1 MNENNNLIDIHE
13 NPLDLFTK
21 WFEEANSKEINDPN
35 AMNLSTVND
44 DLQPSSRMVLLKSYN
59 KEGFIFYTNLNSK
72 KGTSIKKNNKVALN
86 FHWKSLRKQIRIQ
99 GCAEKINNEDADKYF
114 KSRPADSKIG
124 AWASNQSSELTD
136 RKDFEKEIV
145 KYKNKFGD
153 IDIPRPEFWTG
164 FKVKPNLIEFWKEMP
179 FRLHDRVEYFIK
191 GNKWFHR
198 RLYP

>member
-72 KGTSIKKNNKVALN
+72 KGTSIK
-86 FHWKSLRKQIRIQ
+86 RIL
-99 GCAEKINNEDADKYF
+99 F
-114 KSRPADSKIG
+114 K
-124 AWASNQSSELTD
+124 
-136 RKDFEKEIV
+136 
-145 KYKNKFGD
+145 
-153 IDIPRPEFWTG
+153 
-164 FKVKPNLIEFWKEMP
+164 
-179 FRLHDRVEYFIK
+179 
-191 GNKWFHR
+191 
-198 RLYP
+198 